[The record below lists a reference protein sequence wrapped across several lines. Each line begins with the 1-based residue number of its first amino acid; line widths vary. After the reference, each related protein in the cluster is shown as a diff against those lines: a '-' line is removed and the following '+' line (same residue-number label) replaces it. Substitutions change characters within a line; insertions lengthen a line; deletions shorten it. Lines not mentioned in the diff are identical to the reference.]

1 MHIDERQLL
10 LAGTSDG
17 RIVVIEMVRQR
28 ISTNVDVAPRRGVMF
43 PGRRRA
49 TTALVRQKRAKPSIT
64 CMVVNHNSHMVFVGN
79 AAGAARLY
87 RLGMQYSHSGLGPAA
102 VRWQVCGVAVQ
113 LKMECS
119 LVVCLSHDPLFAI
132 IRALLQAHTGPVVS
146 ACSLSL
152 QDRVDV
158 FCSASGSQIRLWTM
172 GGRMLCWIG
181 QVRERGRG
189 GAHE

>member
-49 TTALVRQKRAKPSIT
+49 TTALVRQKWAKPSIT
-64 CMVVNHNSHMVFVGN
+64 CMVVNRNSHMVFVGN

-113 LKMECS
+113 LKILS
-119 LVVCLSHDPLFAI
+119 VLWLFVCHTIHCLPSCARCCRPTLDPWCRRAHCLFKTA
-132 IRALLQAHTGPVVS
+132 
-146 ACSLSL
+146 
-152 QDRVDV
+152 
-158 FCSASGSQIRLWTM
+158 
-172 GGRMLCWIG
+172 
-181 QVRERGRG
+181 
-189 GAHE
+189 